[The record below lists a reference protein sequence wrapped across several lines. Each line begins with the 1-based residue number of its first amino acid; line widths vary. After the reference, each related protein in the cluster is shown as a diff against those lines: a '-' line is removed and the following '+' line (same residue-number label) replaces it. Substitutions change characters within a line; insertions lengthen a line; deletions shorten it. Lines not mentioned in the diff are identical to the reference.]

1 MSIPIL
7 AVERRWYC
15 PNCTQTDVTRRA
27 DVHQQMH
34 TCRGLRGLLAPLLE
48 VGTAA
53 KVHVVE
59 REDYIGSED
68 VQLDPNGRPVMAVE
82 TVRDEGNDLAV
93 FAPTAGAS
101 VRTN

>member
-15 PNCTQTDVTRRA
+15 PNCTTVDVTRRA

-34 TCRGLRGLLAPLLE
+34 TCPGLRGLTAPLLE

-53 KVHVVE
+53 KVVAHE
-59 REDYIGSED
+59 REDYIGSEI

-82 TVRDEGNDLAV
+82 TVRDEGNDLVV

-101 VRTN
+101 VRMN